1 MKIAVSA
8 SGIDLKAQVD
18 PRFGRCDYL
27 LIVNTDNM
35 DVEVCPNTY
44 KDANSG
50 AGTQASSLVVGKGA
64 LAVLTG
70 NCGPKAMAV
79 FDAENIDVYTSMAG
93 TVQQVVDQFNK
104 GNFTTT
110 STSNSQTPAAGQG
123 QSMCGGRGM
132 GGCGGRGMG
141 GGGGRGM
148 GGCRNGGVGT
158 GNRK

>member
-8 SGIDLKAQVD
+8 SGINLKAQVD

-35 DVEVCPNTY
+35 DVEACPNTY
-44 KDANSG
+44 KNANSG
-50 AGTQASSLVVGKGA
+50 AGTQAASLVVGKGA

-70 NCGPKAMAV
+70 SCGPKAMAV
-79 FDAENIDVYTSMAG
+79 FGAENIDVYTSMAG

-104 GNFTTT
+104 GNFNTT
-110 STSNSQTPAAGQG
+110 SASNSQTPAAGQG
-123 QSMCGGRGM
+123 M
-132 GGCGGRGMG
+132 GGGGGRGMG

-148 GGCRNGGVGT
+148 GGCRSGGAGT

>member
-8 SGIDLKAQVD
+8 SGMDLKAQVD

-123 QSMCGGRGM
+123 MGGGRGM